1 MPAVCVL
8 DNFEVHK
15 NEEFLKIAES
25 LKPELK
31 ERRLSPVRIVEV
43 DRNSMG
49 EACVVSEKSA
59 AFLPEYVLKK
69 DDKICLDFGDH
80 VVGYFSMDLDSR
92 GSHPDAPAYIHLK
105 FGEVPQEILDETE
118 NYHGWLSKSWIQEE
132 FVHVDV
138 LPARLELPRR
148 YSFRY
153 VEIEVIDVSLKYS
166 LQIKNASCKAVSAV
180 DFHQVEAIDTG
191 DAMLNEIDRVSVRT
205 LQECMQDVFED
216 GPKRDQ
222 RLWQGDFRLQA
233 RANYVSFK
241 NYDLVR
247 RCLYLFGGLTFN
259 EGKLAACLFTKP
271 VPDADDTYLM
281 DFALLFGTTLL
292 DYYEETKDRKTL
304 EDLYPIAIRQI
315 EICVNDL
322 DKNHVVKDL
331 GDAFWC
337 FIDWG
342 EGLNKQCCAQAVLI
356 YSMRYGQRLAKIMED
371 TKTYEWLEQE
381 SALCKKAAID
391 TFWDETEKMFT
402 SGSEKQI
409 SWASQVWMIL
419 ARVFDKETNRELIM
433 RTISRN
439 PRIRMVTPYMYHH
452 FIDALI
458 RCGEEERALEEI
470 KRYWGEMIRDGA
482 DTFWELYNP
491 YNKNESPYGS
501 SIVNSYCHAWSC
513 TPTYLLRKFYA
524 ERWNK

>member
-31 ERRLSPVRIVEV
+31 ERRLAPVRIVEV

-247 RCLYLFGGLTFN
+247 RCLYLS
-259 EGKLAACLFTKP
+259 
-271 VPDADDTYLM
+271 AD
-281 DFALLFGTTLL
+281 
-292 DYYEETKDRKTL
+292 
-304 EDLYPIAIRQI
+304 
-315 EICVNDL
+315 
-322 DKNHVVKDL
+322 
-331 GDAFWC
+331 
-337 FIDWG
+337 
-342 EGLNKQCCAQAVLI
+342 
-356 YSMRYGQRLAKIMED
+356 
-371 TKTYEWLEQE
+371 
-381 SALCKKAAID
+381 
-391 TFWDETEKMFT
+391 
-402 SGSEKQI
+402 
-409 SWASQVWMIL
+409 
-419 ARVFDKETNRELIM
+419 
-433 RTISRN
+433 
-439 PRIRMVTPYMYHH
+439 
-452 FIDALI
+452 
-458 RCGEEERALEEI
+458 
-470 KRYWGEMIRDGA
+470 
-482 DTFWELYNP
+482 
-491 YNKNESPYGS
+491 
-501 SIVNSYCHAWSC
+501 
-513 TPTYLLRKFYA
+513 
-524 ERWNK
+524 